1 MRTLK
6 ELIPYTK
13 IKNFTLE
20 YANRLSRHNKVC
32 SNYEQHALAKQWRAR
47 EISKYE
53 DSNHLIEPNHQVV
66 YCEMQKCASSNWRN
80 TISML
85 QSINKNSPNKTA
97 WEYTKE
103 NDRTKRDTNWKTL
116 SLENNPER
124 FPDNTMQEVLN
135 NGTYFR
141 FIFVRDPMTRL
152 LSAYRSKIER
162 YHDWGPQ
169 IKLRNFRIFVENI
182 IKKTSIH
189 ATTRLN
195 KHWRPMTD
203 LCFTCLHDWD
213 FIGKLETLLPDSEYV
228 MLKAGVQ
235 GKHHAG
241 SKSSALTDRSKLEH
255 YFKMINQ
262 TTFLKLYQVYQKD
275 YELFGYGV
283 KKWLWNVLQKG

>member
-124 FPDNTMQEVLN
+124 FPDNHRDKRWGHRAKFAPYRIRT
-135 NGTYFR
+135 
-141 FIFVRDPMTRL
+141 FINQLKILQGYL
-152 LSAYRSKIER
+152 LSQSFVFYRA
-162 YHDWGPQ
+162 Q
-169 IKLRNFRIFVENI
+169 IWRGYP
-182 IKKTSIH
+182 TSYPY
-189 ATTRLN
+189 A
-195 KHWRPMTD
+195 
-203 LCFTCLHDWD
+203 
-213 FIGKLETLLPDSEYV
+213 
-228 MLKAGVQ
+228 
-235 GKHHAG
+235 
-241 SKSSALTDRSKLEH
+241 
-255 YFKMINQ
+255 
-262 TTFLKLYQVYQKD
+262 
-275 YELFGYGV
+275 
-283 KKWLWNVLQKG
+283 